1 MYGAQNGITV
11 KSNSDSELGMRLV
24 AYLPELH
31 CAVDIAGATVT
42 EKREQRLTIYQ
53 ESAHKKAKILAD
65 YKILDG
71 GEFMSA
77 LAFRAGADIVTVSVS
92 ANNET
97 IAGAVKTARA
107 YEREVLADTMGV
119 PLERIPE
126 RAAVAQA
133 LGADYICVHTSLDV
147 PDAPDPLESMRLAR
161 QGAPELK
168 LAVAGGINLQ
178 TLPRIIA
185 AKPDLIIVG
194 GAICKAVDPI
204 EAAKTMKKMILE
216 EAIQ

>member
-1 MYGAQNGITV
+1 MKLQIALDDITREAAKV
-11 KSNSDSELGMRLV
+11 LLEKIQED
-24 AYLPELH
+24 
-31 CAVDIAGATVT
+31 VDIIEIGTPFAYYNDISVIQEFKNLYPKAT
-42 EKREQRLTIYQ
+42 
-53 ESAHKKAKILAD
+53 ILAD

-97 IAGAVKTARA
+97 IAGAIKTARA
-107 YEREVLADTMGV
+107 YGREVLVDTMGV

-126 RAAVAQA
+126 RAAVAQ
-133 LGADYICVHTSLDV
+133 
-147 PDAPDPLESMRLAR
+147 DPLESMRLAR

-204 EAAKTMKKMILE
+204 ETAKTMKKMILE